1 MKLEVNGYTMY
12 YREQGPPDGLPVV
25 FIHGFPFSHR
35 LWDPQLETLPDRFRG
50 VAYDVRGH
58 GASDVGDGQ
67 YSVEFFVDDLLGLL
81 DHLAID
87 QAVVC
92 GLSMGGYI
100 ALRALE
106 RHPDRFQ
113 GLVLCDTRSTADPD
127 QTKVERA
134 RTIRAVKTGGV
145 EPFAEEFV
153 KAVFAPATLK
163 ANPPTVKLIRD
174 IIAATDPLAIG
185 GTLLALAARTDTT
198 PALSRITLPTL
209 ILVGQHD
216 ALTPVANSEAMAAL
230 LPRAELHII
239 PGAGHVS
246 NLENPTVF
254 NEHLLTFLE
263 RF

>member
-1 MKLEVNGYTMY
+1 MKIEVNGHSLY
-12 YREQGPPDGLPVV
+12 YREQGPTEGLPVV

-35 LWDPQLETLPDRFRG
+35 MWDPQLKALPGSYRG
-50 VAYDVRGH
+50 VAYDIRGH
-58 GASDVGDGQ
+58 GDSAVGNGQ
-67 YSVEFFVDDLLGLL
+67 YSVEFFVDDLIGLL

-87 QAVVC
+87 QGVVC

-127 QTKVERA
+127 ATRVDRA
-134 RTIRAVKTGGV
+134 KTITAVKTNGV
-145 EPFAEEFV
+145 QPFAEGFA
-153 KAVFAPATLK
+153 KAVFAPASFAAIPL
-163 ANPPTVKLIRD
+163 VVQQIQD
-174 IIAATDPLAIG
+174 IITATDPLSIG

-198 PALSRITLPTL
+198 PALSGITIPTL
-209 ILVGQHD
+209 ILVGEHD
-216 ALTPVANSEAMAAL
+216 ALTPPADAEAMQAQ
-230 LPRAELHII
+230 LPNAELHVI
-239 PGAGHVS
+239 PGAAHLS

-254 NEHLLTFLE
+254 NRHLLAFLE

>member
-1 MKLEVNGYTMY
+1 MKLEVNGHSLY
-12 YREQGPPDGLPVV
+12 YREQGPADGLPVV

-35 LWDPQLETLPDRFRG
+35 LWDPQLKALPDSYRG

-58 GASDVGDGQ
+58 GKSDVGDGQ
-67 YSVEFFVDDLLGLL
+67 YSVELFVDDLLGLL

-113 GLVLCDTRSTADPD
+113 GLILCDTRSTPD
-127 QTKVERA
+127 TDQVKVERTT
-134 RTIRAVKTGGV
+134 TIRAVKTGGLQ
-145 EPFAEEFV
+145 PFAEGFV
-153 KAVFAPATLK
+153 KAVFAPASF
-163 ANPPTVKLIRD
+163 TVIPAVVHKIRD
-174 IIAATDPLAIG
+174 IIAATDPLAIS

-198 PALSRITLPTL
+198 PALSRITVPTL

-216 ALTPVANSEAMAAL
+216 TLTPPADAEAMHSQ
-230 LPRAELHII
+230 LPKAELHII

-246 NLENPTVF
+246 NLENRTAF
-254 NEHLLTFLE
+254 NEHLLAFLE